1 MKIKYVY
8 PIRYVAQQTGL
19 STHVIRV
26 WEKRYQAVVPKR
38 TETNRRMFCG
48 KDIERL
54 KMLKTAIKVGHS
66 ISQIAGLSFEELI
79 QLVRLDVSDTSKV
92 SAAREPTALDAT
104 YFYKRSLSAVLN
116 FDAESLESVLDR
128 AAVHLSKLELIKAI
142 IEPLCQKI
150 GELWEQ
156 GELKIINEHMTTT
169 VIQSFLWNLL
179 RSAEVSETSPKIVI
193 ATPAGHQHELGALA
207 VALIAC
213 ESNWRS
219 LYFGPSLPAEEI
231 AAAVK
236 YADARAVALS
246 ITHHEDSHQLNLE
259 VKKLRR
265 YLGDDISIFIGGQG
279 ASPLVEFFDANEIQ
293 VLKDAE
299 SFRTAL
305 NKLRILRQD

>member
-26 WEKRYQAVVPKR
+26 WEKRYQAVEPKR
-38 TETNRRMFCG
+38 TESNQRMFCV

-54 KMLKTAIKVGHS
+54 KMLKTAVRVGNS
-66 ISQIAGLSFEELI
+66 ISQIAGLSSEELM
-79 QLVRLDVSDTSKV
+79 QLVKPDVSDASRV
-92 SAAREPTALDAT
+92 SIAREPGSMDAT
-104 YFYKRSLSAVLN
+104 YFYDRSLSTVLK
-116 FDAESLESVLDR
+116 FDAKGLESVLDR
-128 AAVHLSKLELIKAI
+128 AAVHLSKMELIKAV

-150 GELWEQ
+150 GVLWEQ
-156 GELKIINEHMTTT
+156 GELKVINEHMTTT

-179 RSAEVSETSPKIVI
+179 RSAKVSETSPKIVI

-207 VALIAC
+207 IALIAC
-213 ESNWRS
+213 ESNWQA

-231 AAAVK
+231 AAAVT

-246 ITHHEDSHQLNLE
+246 ITYIEVSHQLNLE

-265 YLGDDISIFIGGQG
+265 YLDDDITIFMGGQ
-279 ASPLVEFFDANEIQ
+279 AVSPLIDFFDASEIQ
-293 VLKDAE
+293 ILKDFD
-299 SFRTAL
+299 SFKIAL
-305 NKLRILRQD
+305 NDLRKLQHG

>member
-19 STHVIRV
+19 STHRIRV
-26 WEKRYQAVVPKR
+26 WEKRYQAIVPER
-38 TETNRRMFCG
+38 TETNRRIFCG

-54 KMLKTAIKVGHS
+54 KMLKTAVKVGHS
-66 ISQIAGLSFEELI
+66 ISQIAGLSSEELI
-79 QLVRLDVSDTSKV
+79 QLVRLDVSDTSTV
-92 SAAREPTALDAT
+92 SAAREPTTLDET
-104 YFYKRSLSAVLN
+104 YFYERSLSTVLN
-116 FDAESLESVLDR
+116 FDAEGLESALDR
-128 AAVHLSKLELIKAI
+128 AAVHLSILDLIKSV

-207 VALIAC
+207 VALIAR
-213 ESNWRS
+213 EYNWQS

-231 AAAVK
+231 AAAVA

-246 ITHHEDSHQLNLE
+246 ITYQEDIHQLNLE
-259 VKKLRR
+259 LRKLRR
-265 YLGDDISIFIGGQG
+265 YMGDDITIFIGGQG
-279 ASPLVEFFDANEIQ
+279 ASHLVDFFDAPEIQ
-293 VLKDAE
+293 TLKDVD

-305 NKLRILRQD
+305 NSLRKLMHG

>member
-19 STHVIRV
+19 STHVIRI

-54 KMLKTAIKVGHS
+54 KMLKTGVKIGHS
-66 ISQIAGLSFEELI
+66 ISQIAGLSSEDLMEL
-79 QLVRLDVSDTSKV
+79 VKLDVPAASEV
-92 SAAREPTALDAT
+92 STARESASLNAA
-104 YFYKRSLSAVLN
+104 YFYDRSLSTVLN
-116 FDAESLESVLDR
+116 FDAKGLESVLDR
-128 AAVHLSKLELIKAI
+128 AAVHLSKLELIKAV

-150 GELWEQ
+150 GELWEH
-156 GELKIINEHMTTT
+156 GELKVINEHMTTT
-169 VIQSFLWNLL
+169 VIRSFLWNLL

-207 VALIAC
+207 IALIAC
-213 ESNWRS
+213 ESNWQS

-231 AAAVK
+231 AAAVA

-246 ITHHEDSHQLNLE
+246 ITYYEDSHQLNLE
-259 VKKLRR
+259 IKKLRR
-265 YLGDDISIFIGGQG
+265 YLGDDITIFIGGQG
-279 ASPLVEFFDANEIQ
+279 ASPLAGFFDGPEMQI
-293 VLKDAE
+293 LKDFD
-299 SFRTAL
+299 SFRIAIDNL
-305 NKLRILRQD
+305 RKLQNG

>member
-26 WEKRYQAVVPKR
+26 WEKRYQAVVPIR
-38 TETNRRMFCG
+38 TESNRRVFCG

-54 KMLKTAIKVGHS
+54 KMLKTAVRIGHS
-66 ISQIAGLSFEELI
+66 ISQIAGLSFKELME
-79 QLVRLDVSDTSKV
+79 LVKLDVSDASKV
-92 SAAREPTALDAT
+92 STARDPISLDAT
-104 YFYKRSLSAVLN
+104 YFYDQSLTTVLN
-116 FDAESLESVLDR
+116 FDAKGLESVLDR
-128 AAVHLSKLELIKAI
+128 AAVHLSKMELIKAV

-156 GELKIINEHMTTT
+156 GKLKVINEHMTTT

-193 ATPAGHQHELGALA
+193 ATPAGHQHELGALTI
-207 VALIAC
+207 ALIAC
-213 ESNWRS
+213 ETNWQS

-231 AAAVK
+231 AAAVT

-246 ITHHEDSHQLNLE
+246 ITYHEDSHQLNLE
-259 VKKLRR
+259 IRKLGR
-265 YLGDDISIFIGGQG
+265 YLGDGITIFIGGQG
-279 ASPLVEFFDANEIQ
+279 ASPLADFFDAPEIQ
-293 VLKDAE
+293 ILKDVD
-299 SFRTAL
+299 SFRIAIDNL
-305 NKLRILRQD
+305 RKLQHG

>member
-38 TETNRRMFCG
+38 TDTNRRVFCG
-48 KDIERL
+48 RDIERL
-54 KMLKTAIKVGHS
+54 KMLKTAVRVGNS
-66 ISQIAGLSFEELI
+66 ISQIAGLSSEELM
-79 QLVRLDVSDTSKV
+79 QLVKLDMSDASKV
-92 SAAREPTALDAT
+92 SAAREPGSLNAT
-104 YFYKRSLSAVLN
+104 YFYDRSLSTVLN
-116 FDAESLESVLDR
+116 FNSKGLESVLDR
-128 AAVHLSKLELIKAI
+128 AAVHLSKMELIKAVV
-142 IEPLCQKI
+142 EPLCQKI

-156 GELKIINEHMTTT
+156 GELKVINEHMTTT

-179 RSAEVSETSPKIVI
+179 RSAEVSEKSPKIVI

-207 VALIAC
+207 IALIAC
-213 ESNWRS
+213 ESNWQS

-231 AAAVK
+231 AAAVT

-246 ITHHEDSHQLNLE
+246 ITYLDESHQLNLE

-265 YLGDDISIFIGGQG
+265 YLDDGITIFMGGQA
-279 ASPLVEFFDANEIQ
+279 ASPIIDFFDASEIQ
-293 VLKDAE
+293 ILKDVD
-299 SFRTAL
+299 SFKITL
-305 NKLRILRQD
+305 NNLRKLQHG